1 MRRILRFPRLS
12 IRATIGRKLGLVL
25 GLLSLLTVAVSA
37 FGYLQI
43 SMEQQRAEEIEKIW
57 NGALQAQTLAR
68 TIEHAVVAA
77 NAVYTSRDKDAARAK
92 LEGLQNALKAVAAQ
106 REPFFEALGAQL
118 DDLRRARLQAQINE
132 FIAYQEDT
140 AQLGL
145 MISPAAALLQAS
157 EEPTVRSR
165 EQMISTITAL
175 GNEVLAGLERTRAIA
190 AATRADAQVALIAVP
205 AVGLVFALLIAVWLT
220 SRQIQRPLVGL
231 KSTTAALAANN
242 LEVEVPFTGRN
253 DEIGEM
259 AQAIAVFRRALLE
272 KREQDAALQARSAAD
287 HARAEH
293 LAEAARAFEAE
304 AQSMMAAVAEASTK
318 MNSAAGAMA
327 EATSATRDQAKM
339 ASEAAGAAARAVDSI
354 SGSARHLSESADEI
368 GERIRTT
375 SQIAQEAL
383 VETEQ
388 TGQAASQL
396 VAAVGKI
403 SDVVSVIA
411 SIAEQTN
418 LLALNATIEAARAG
432 DKGRGFSVVASEV
445 KALAEQTARATQQV
459 TEEISNIQE
468 ASRGT
473 HKAVDL
479 IAETIR
485 SMNLLASEVAD
496 AAVGQ
501 GHASRDIAVS
511 VDEAAGGSRTVFASI
526 DGVQAS
532 VASNGGHVAEVQTLA
547 VNLSERA
554 QLLGRSVETFLG
566 HVRAA

>member
-1 MRRILRFPRLS
+1 MRLFSRPRFA
-12 IRATIGRKLGLVL
+12 IRSTIGRKLGLVL
-25 GLLSLLTVAVSA
+25 GLLSLLTLAVSG
-37 FGYLQI
+37 FGYWQI
-43 SMEQQRAEEIEKIW
+43 ALEQNRAEEIEKIW

-68 TIEHAVVAA
+68 SIEHAVVAA
-77 NAVYTSRDKDAARAK
+77 NAVYTAKDKDAARAK
-92 LEGLQNALKAVAAQ
+92 LEGLQNALKTVAAQ

-118 DDLRRARLQAQINE
+118 DDMRRARLSAQINE

-145 MISPAAALLQAS
+145 MISPAAALLQAN
-157 EEPTVRSR
+157 EEPTIRSR
-165 EQMISTITAL
+165 EQMVSTITAL
-175 GNEVLAGLERTRAIA
+175 GNEVLAGLERTRTIVADS
-190 AATRADAQVALIAVP
+190 RADAQVALIAVP
-205 AVGLVFALLIAVWLT
+205 AVGLLMVLIVAGWLT
-220 SRQIQRPLVGL
+220 SRQIQRPLAGL
-231 KSTTAALAANN
+231 KTTTAALAANN
-242 LEVEVPFTGRN
+242 LEVEVPFTGRK

-259 AQAIAVFRRALLE
+259 AQAIAVFRQALLE
-272 KREQDAALQARSAAD
+272 KREQDAALLARSAAD

-293 LAEAARAFEAE
+293 LEEAARAFEEE
-304 AQSMMAAVAEASTK
+304 ANAMMSAVAEASEK
-318 MNSAAGAMA
+318 MNSAAGSMA
-327 EATSATRDQAKM
+327 DATSATQERAKA
-339 ASEAAGAAARAVDSI
+339 ASDAAAAAARAVDSI
-354 SGSARHLSESADEI
+354 SGSARHLSDSADEI
-368 GERIRTT
+368 GNRIRTT
-375 SQIAQEAL
+375 SEIAQAAL
-383 VETEQ
+383 TETEQ
-388 TGQAASQL
+388 TGQAANQL

-459 TEEISNIQE
+459 TEEIANIQD

-473 HKAVDL
+473 SKAVGL
-479 IAETIR
+479 IGETIR
-485 SMNLLASEVAD
+485 NMNLLAREVAD

-532 VASNGGHVAEVQTLA
+532 VATNGGHVAQVQTLA

-554 QLLGRSVETFLG
+554 QLLGRSVETFLSC
-566 HVRAA
+566 VRAA